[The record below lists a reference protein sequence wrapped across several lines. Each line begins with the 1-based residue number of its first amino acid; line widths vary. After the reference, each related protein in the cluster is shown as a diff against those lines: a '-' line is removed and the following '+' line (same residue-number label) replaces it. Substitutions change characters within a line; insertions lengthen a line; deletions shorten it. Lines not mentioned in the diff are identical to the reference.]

1 MTNFDCQPLGDQ
13 AVLLTFGQ
21 IIDEIVHGNI
31 QQALQAIQAAN
42 FPWVIDIV
50 PSYTTVCV
58 YYDVVQIALMDNH
71 SPYKFVVDSLL
82 ALNIVKS
89 TERHMSIIEIPV
101 LYGGEDGPDLSY
113 VASYCGLTEDD
124 VILRHTSRE
133 YKVHMLGFLPG
144 FPYLSGLDETI
155 AVPRKEV
162 PSALVR
168 AGSVGIAGQQTGI
181 YPLDS
186 PGGWQIIGRTTL
198 PLFDVTKTPP
208 NTIQAGDTI
217 KFVAIRG
224 DIND

>member
-1 MTNFDCQPLGDQ
+1 MANFDCQPLGDQ
-13 AVLLTFGQ
+13 AVVLTFGQ
-21 IIDEIVHGNI
+21 TIDETVHSNI

-42 FPWVIDIV
+42 FPWVVDIV
-50 PSYTTVCV
+50 PSYTTICV
-58 YYDVVQIALMDNH
+58 YYDVVQIALMHNQA
-71 SPYKFVVDSLL
+71 PYKFVVDSLL
-82 ALNIVKS
+82 ALKIGES
-89 TERHMSIIEIPV
+89 TERHTSIIEIPV

-113 VASYCGLTEDD
+113 VASYCGLTEED
-124 VILRHTSRE
+124 VILRHTRRE

-155 AVPRKEV
+155 AVPRKDV

-168 AGSVGIAGQQTGI
+168 AGSVGIAGDQTGI

-186 PGGWQIIGRTTL
+186 PGGWQIIGRTRL

-217 KFVAIRG
+217 KFIAIRG

>member
-1 MTNFDCQPLGDQ
+1 MTKFDCQPLGDQ
-13 AVLLTFGQ
+13 AVVLTFGQ
-21 IIDEIVHGNI
+21 TIDETVHVNI

-50 PSYTTVCV
+50 PSYTTICV
-58 YYDVVQIALMDNH
+58 YYDVVQIALMYNH
-71 SPYKFVVDSLL
+71 LPYKFVVDSLL

-89 TERHMSIIEIPV
+89 TERHTSIIEIPV

-124 VILRHTSRE
+124 VILRHTSCE
-133 YKVHMLGFLPG
+133 YKVPMLGFLPG

>member
-21 IIDEIVHGNI
+21 IIDETVHRHI
-31 QQALQAIQAAN
+31 QQVLQAIQAAS
-42 FPWVIDIV
+42 FPWIIDIV
-50 PSYTTVCV
+50 PSYTTICV
-58 YYDVVQIALMDNH
+58 YYDVVHIALLHNH
-71 SPYKFVVDSLL
+71 SPYRFVVDSLL
-82 ALNIVKS
+82 ALHIVETS
-89 TERHMSIIEIPV
+89 ERHTRIIEIPV
-101 LYGGEDGPDLSY
+101 QYGGEDGPDLSY
-113 VASYCGLTEDD
+113 VAAHCGLTEED
-124 VILRHTSRE
+124 VILRHTSRD

-144 FPYLSGLDETI
+144 FPYLSGVDETI
-155 AVPRKEV
+155 AIPRKEI

-168 AGSVGIAGQQTGI
+168 AGSVGIAGKQTGI

-217 KFVAIRG
+217 KFIAIRG
-224 DIND
+224 DMND

>member
-1 MTNFDCQPLGDQ
+1 MTKFDCQPLGDQ
-13 AVLLTFGQ
+13 AVVLTFGQ
-21 IIDEIVHGNI
+21 TIDETVHVNI

-50 PSYTTVCV
+50 PSYTTICV
-58 YYDVVQIALMDNH
+58 YYDVVQIALMYNH
-71 SPYKFVVDSLL
+71 LPYKFVVDSLL

-89 TERHMSIIEIPV
+89 TERHTSIIEIPV

>member
-13 AVLLTFGQ
+13 AVVLTFGQ
-21 IIDEIVHGNI
+21 TIDETVHVNI
-31 QQALQAIQAAN
+31 QQALQAIQTAN
-42 FPWVIDIV
+42 FSLVIDIV
-50 PSYTTVCV
+50 PSYTTICI

-89 TERHMSIIEIPV
+89 KERNTSIIEIPV

>member
-21 IIDEIVHGNI
+21 IIDETVHGNI
-31 QQALQAIQAAN
+31 QQALQAIQAAD

-50 PSYTTVCV
+50 PNYTTVCV

-71 SPYKFVVDSLL
+71 LPYKFVVDSLL

-89 TERHMSIIEIPV
+89 TERHTSIIEIPV

-133 YKVHMLGFLPG
+133 YKVHMLGFLLG

-162 PSALVR
+162 PNALVR

>member
-21 IIDEIVHGNI
+21 IIDETVHGNI

-71 SPYKFVVDSLL
+71 LPYKFVVDSLL

-89 TERHMSIIEIPV
+89 TERHTSIIEIPV

-155 AVPRKEV
+155 AIPRKEV

>member
-21 IIDEIVHGNI
+21 IIDETVHGNI

-50 PSYTTVCV
+50 PSYTTICV

-89 TERHMSIIEIPV
+89 TERHTSIIEIPV

-198 PLFDVTKTPP
+198 PLFGVTKTPP

>member
-89 TERHMSIIEIPV
+89 TERHTSIIEIPV

-162 PSALVR
+162 PNALVR

>member
-1 MTNFDCQPLGDQ
+1 MTNFSCQPLGDQ

-21 IIDEIVHGNI
+21 IIDETVHGNI

-50 PSYTTVCV
+50 PSYTTICV
-58 YYDVVQIALMDNH
+58 YYDVVQIALMYNH
-71 SPYKFVVDSLL
+71 LPYKFVVDSLL

-89 TERHMSIIEIPV
+89 TERHTSIIEIPV

-224 DIND
+224 DMND

>member
-1 MTNFDCQPLGDQ
+1 MTKFDCQPLGDQ
-13 AVLLTFGQ
+13 AVVLTFGQ
-21 IIDEIVHGNI
+21 TIDETVHVNI

-50 PSYTTVCV
+50 PSYTTICV
-58 YYDVVQIALMDNH
+58 YYDVVQIALMYNH
-71 SPYKFVVDSLL
+71 LPYKFVVDSLL

-89 TERHMSIIEIPV
+89 TERHTSIIEIPV
-101 LYGGEDGPDLSY
+101 IYGDEGGPDLSY

>member
-21 IIDEIVHGNI
+21 IIDETVHGNI

-71 SPYKFVVDSLL
+71 APYKFVVDSLL

-89 TERHMSIIEIPV
+89 TERHTSIIEIPV

-198 PLFDVTKTPP
+198 PLFGVTKTPP

>member
-1 MTNFDCQPLGDQ
+1 
-13 AVLLTFGQ
+13 
-21 IIDEIVHGNI
+21 
-31 QQALQAIQAAN
+31 
-42 FPWVIDIV
+42 
-50 PSYTTVCV
+50 
-58 YYDVVQIALMDNH
+58 
-71 SPYKFVVDSLL
+71 
-82 ALNIVKS
+82 
-89 TERHMSIIEIPV
+89 
-101 LYGGEDGPDLSY
+101 
-113 VASYCGLTEDD
+113 
-124 VILRHTSRE
+124 
-133 YKVHMLGFLPG
+133 MLGFLPG

>member
-21 IIDEIVHGNI
+21 IIDETVHGNI

-50 PSYTTVCV
+50 PSYTTICV
-58 YYDVVQIALMDNH
+58 YYDVVQIALMYNQL
-71 SPYKFVVDSLL
+71 PYKFVVDSLL

-89 TERHMSIIEIPV
+89 TERHTSIIEIPV

-198 PLFDVTKTPP
+198 PLFGVTKTPP

>member
-89 TERHMSIIEIPV
+89 TERHTSIIEIPV

>member
-21 IIDEIVHGNI
+21 IIDETVHGNI

-89 TERHMSIIEIPV
+89 TERHTSIIEIPV

-198 PLFDVTKTPP
+198 PLFGVTKTPP

>member
-21 IIDEIVHGNI
+21 IIDETVHGNI
-31 QQALQAIQAAN
+31 QQTLQAIQAAN

-50 PSYTTVCV
+50 PSYTTICV
-58 YYDVVQIALMDNH
+58 YYDVVQIALMYNQL
-71 SPYKFVVDSLL
+71 PYKFVVDSLR
-82 ALNIVKS
+82 ALTIEES
-89 TERHMSIIEIPV
+89 TERHTRIIEIPV
-101 LYGGEDGPDLSY
+101 IYGDEGGPDLSY
-113 VASYCGLTEDD
+113 VASHCGLTEDD

-162 PSALVR
+162 PNALVR